1 MADDIKNQKEY
12 IDAWTDMMI
21 EIWQEKIAKHNI
33 IRSGALMSSFS
44 STPTAD
50 STLIEW
56 ASYGIYQAF
65 GTGRGYTRGNGGDL
79 LFLDD
84 DYRHRHRLDKP
95 RKVGKAWGGHMTS
108 GKPRKRRNW
117 YTHKL
122 YSSIEVFKRAMAN
135 IYAHDVMNT
144 IVEELK

>member
-44 STPTAD
+44 SSTTAD
-50 STLIEW
+50 SSLIKW
-56 ASYGIYQAF
+56 VSYGIYQAF

-79 LFLDD
+79 LFLDN